1 MPDTSLLHNHSLTTS
16 SPTADKW
23 LVLVS
28 DDDEMV
34 HVVTKLV
41 LKDLSFEGKP
51 VELMKAKSAAE
62 TIEILQKRS
71 DVAVLLL
78 DVVMETMTAG
88 LDAVSVIREG
98 LGNHDTRIIVRTGQ
112 AGYEDDS
119 AVIREYDVNGFTRK
133 EELRHEDLRDVVVL
147 GLRAFRD
154 IQAAK
159 ASAK

>member
-1 MPDTSLLHNHSLTTS
+1 
-16 SPTADKW
+16 
-23 LVLVS
+23 
-28 DDDEMV
+28 MV

-41 LKDLSFEGKP
+41 LKDLTFENKP
-51 VELMKAKSAAE
+51 VRLLNATSAAQ
-62 TIEILQKRS
+62 TIEILRGNS
-71 DVAVLLL
+71 DVAVVLL
-78 DVVMETMTAG
+78 DVVMETLTAG
-88 LDAVSVIREG
+88 LDAVPIIREE

-133 EELRHEDLRDVVVL
+133 EELRHEDLRDVVIL

-159 ASAK
+159 ASAE